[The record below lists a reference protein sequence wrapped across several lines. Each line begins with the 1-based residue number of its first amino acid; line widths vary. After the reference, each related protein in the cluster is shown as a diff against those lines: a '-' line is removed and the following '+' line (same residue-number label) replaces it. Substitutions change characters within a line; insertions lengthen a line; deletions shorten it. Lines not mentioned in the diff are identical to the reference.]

1 MGPGELQQ
9 LAACSQASFNQRCS
23 CDALG
28 QWPMCWVPTWVQ
40 GAGGDKQVDW
50 TMDCVQQDL
59 GPCLDYQ
66 EGAYSRQ
73 ESSSA
78 VQEDLL

>member
-1 MGPGELQQ
+1 MGRGQLQQ

-28 QWPMCWVPTWVQ
+28 QWPMCWAPTWVQ

-59 GPCLDYQ
+59 GGPLPRLS
-66 EGAYSRQ
+66 GR
-73 ESSSA
+73 
-78 VQEDLL
+78 